1 MFLGLAYVHPFDG
14 DGVLRLGETLSSPKL
29 ESEDGFEPERV
40 VVFSFHSS
48 AEEREITLSRN

>member
-1 MFLGLAYVHPFDG
+1 MFLDLAYVHPFDG
-14 DGVLRLGETLSSPKL
+14 DGVLRLGGTLSSPKL
-29 ESEDGFEPERV
+29 ESEDRLEPKPV